1 MGSVIG
7 ELLPLA
13 IGVAISPIPIIAV
26 ILTLLTKRATGNS
39 ASFLVGWVA
48 GIVLVT
54 TVILA
59 VVGQA
64 ANTSTDPSTLSSVL
78 KLIFGVLLLS
88 LAAKQWRERPGPG
101 ESGAMPNWMD
111 AIESFTP
118 AKSQVDRGLLELKAP
133 LRVTRSAAGGDHPR
147 SAISRANR
155 RAVRGV
161 SGPTRCRRGLSP
173 TKETMLQYPA
183 RPRRK

>member
-39 ASFLVGWVA
+39 
-48 GIVLVT
+48 VLVT